1 MIEEQWTE
9 NVILADADYVDSVAF
24 DLTVNFERMLGR
36 RIPHADLA
44 QWTECVALDGGMKLP
59 DGQQAADTEIQV
71 ILVHGRQS
79 TAMQNFTPGRYG
91 ELSGK
96 AVRGRLGEMI
106 FTAVQTEDV
115 VSKDD
120 LLLDTLRMVCQ
131 QKGVR
136 RLMIVVPEQLLDDVR
151 QTLRRH
157 DSDDRRTTVF
167 TMQPVQGGAFRQELL
182 GYSLMA
188 ALGISGKEIE
198 EKLNN

>member
-1 MIEEQWTE
+1 
-9 NVILADADYVDSVAF
+9 
-24 DLTVNFERMLGR
+24 
-36 RIPHADLA
+36 
-44 QWTECVALDGGMKLP
+44 MKLP
-59 DGQQAADTEIQV
+59 DGQQAADAEIQV

-106 FTAVQTEDV
+106 FTAVQTEDM

>member
-59 DGQQAADTEIQV
+59 DGQQAADAEIQV

-106 FTAVQTEDV
+106 FTAVQTEDM

>member
-1 MIEEQWTE
+1 
-9 NVILADADYVDSVAF
+9 
-24 DLTVNFERMLGR
+24 
-36 RIPHADLA
+36 
-44 QWTECVALDGGMKLP
+44 
-59 DGQQAADTEIQV
+59 
-71 ILVHGRQS
+71 
-79 TAMQNFTPGRYG
+79 
-91 ELSGK
+91 
-96 AVRGRLGEMI
+96 MI
-106 FTAVQTEDV
+106 FTAVQTEDM

>member
-59 DGQQAADTEIQV
+59 DGQQAADAEIQV

-79 TAMQNFTPGRYG
+79 TAMQNFTQGRYG

-106 FTAVQTEDV
+106 FTAVQTEDM

>member
-24 DLTVNFERMLGR
+24 ELTVNFERMLGR

-59 DGQQAADTEIQV
+59 DGQQAADAEIQV

-106 FTAVQTEDV
+106 FTAVQTEDM

>member
-59 DGQQAADTEIQV
+59 DGQQAADAEIQM

-106 FTAVQTEDV
+106 FTAVQTEDM

>member
-59 DGQQAADTEIQV
+59 DSQQAADAEIQV

-106 FTAVQTEDV
+106 FTAVQTEDM